1 MNSYIMEGGFPRAVL
16 IEDLADKRKYAASV
30 VEEIFA
36 KDIRR
41 RVKIRDR
48 QAFET
53 VRDYIINNFGAT
65 TSILGLQ
72 EALRKNGLH
81 IGRVTVQRYIQALL
95 DAKILYA
102 CDRFDMKSKRSLK
115 GEKKY
120 YLSDLGFYFCRNT
133 DNRINYGPVLE
144 NLVYIYARSLG
155 YAVSVGRIGK
165 LEVDFILRD
174 EGMNYAYVQVAYT
187 IMASQDTEEREYRP
201 LETIRDNYAK
211 YVVTMDSL
219 QQQRNGICHVNM
231 AEFMLH
237 QARFIS

>member
-133 DNRINYGPVLE
+133 DNRINFVNVNE
-144 NLVYIYARSLG
+144 KVSLVD
-155 YAVSVGRIGK
+155 
-165 LEVDFILRD
+165 ELR
-174 EGMNYAYVQVAYT
+174 
-187 IMASQDTEEREYRP
+187 RP
-201 LETIRDNYAK
+201 DLADRHTPPPPPAAP
-211 YVVTMDSL
+211 
-219 QQQRNGICHVNM
+219 GC
-231 AEFMLH
+231 LH
-237 QARFIS
+237 AAA

>member
-102 CDRFDMKSKRSLK
+102 CDQFDMKSKRSLK

-155 YAVSVGRIGK
+155 Y
-165 LEVDFILRD
+165 
-174 EGMNYAYVQVAYT
+174 
-187 IMASQDTEEREYRP
+187 
-201 LETIRDNYAK
+201 
-211 YVVTMDSL
+211 
-219 QQQRNGICHVNM
+219 
-231 AEFMLH
+231 LH
-237 QARFIS
+237 AAA